1 MRAEKLDHLGIKV
14 TSIDTALPAYVKLGF
29 RMVARRL
36 FPEVGMEIAFLE
48 LGSLRM
54 ELLETM
60 SPSSP
65 LRTAPE
71 GLHHVAFF
79 CTDVSGA
86 FQELSQ
92 DPRYTVFGPPFTGA
106 LGNPAF
112 LCRANES
119 NTLLEVVGAARI
131 PNEEPEIWRW

>member
-54 ELLETM
+54 ELLETK
-60 SPSSP
+60 SPNAP
-65 LRTAPE
+65 IRTAPE
-71 GLHHVAFF
+71 GLHHMAFF
-79 CTDVSGA
+79 CADVSGA

-92 DPRYTVFGPPFTGA
+92 DPRYTVLGPPFTGA
-106 LGNPAF
+106 LGNPVF
-112 LCRANES
+112 LCRVNGS
-119 NTLLEVVGAARI
+119 NTLLEMVGTARV